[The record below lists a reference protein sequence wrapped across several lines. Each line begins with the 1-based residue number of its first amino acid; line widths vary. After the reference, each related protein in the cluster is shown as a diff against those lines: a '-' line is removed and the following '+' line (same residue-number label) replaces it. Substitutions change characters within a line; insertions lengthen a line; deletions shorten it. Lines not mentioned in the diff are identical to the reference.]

1 MKIKKISIVLF
12 FSAVFFS
19 AAYAQ
24 ISVDPT
30 DDFYEAALRWHIR
43 GVVSE
48 LPQLKPYPQESIRRI
63 LFTVMERGDSEEASD
78 ARDYYERMFDKAWHI
93 SAEAKG
99 ATLIARNGTTDERD
113 IDGEL
118 FFSLHGG
125 GDVLLANG
133 FGTGYR
139 AGVSVKC
146 INTSSAVFGDAW
158 ASPAYDTFIDTI
170 EAGAAAINF
179 DVAAIASYAN
189 EKISVSAG
197 YNRTGYTNYI
207 DGGNVLSSSA
217 FSAPQFSFSYD
228 GRIFDFVQHFAALR
242 ASDMLGKNGPYG
254 KFVSFHA
261 LRFSPNRRM
270 RLSYYDSVVY
280 GKRFDPSYLIPLP
293 AGLTAS
299 ANGYDDNVIAGLL
312 FEYNFFPGVLWLTD
326 LSINHIDIPQLA
338 RLRFNADNRLALKTG
353 LSYAPND
360 SPCKL
365 LALSYTIVSPYMY
378 TSEETNGESYNYHSY
393 TNWGRSIGQNLSPNS
408 DSIALKIKFE
418 PVKRFT
424 VSTFASITRH
434 ANVYQSYSND
444 ELREIFSD
452 GKDHATDGSINSQY
466 YSSTPFLS
474 EASVMYIARGGVE
487 ATYRFPRVK
496 AGCFELNGVFSYT
509 YVSNAGMDTPMFS
522 GATGTTTDAQ
532 FDDMRTAWKNQLH
545 DEYDILFS
553 LGIKWTY

>member
-393 TNWGRSIGQNLSPNS
+393 TNWGRSVGQSLPPNS
-408 DSIALKIKFE
+408 DRLSLKIKLE
-418 PVKRFT
+418 PTKSFT

-434 ANVYQSYSND
+434 ANVYQSYSGD
-444 ELREIFSD
+444 ELREMLSK
-452 GKDHATDGSINSQY
+452 GKRSTDGSINSQR
-466 YSSTPFLS
+466 YSSTQFLS
-474 EASVMYIARGGVE
+474 ESYVMYIARGGVE
-487 ATYRFPRVK
+487 VSYRFPRVN
-496 AGCFELNGVFSYT
+496 AGVFELNGIFAYT
-509 YVSNAGMDTPMFS
+509 YISNAGMDTPIFS
-522 GATGTTTDAQ
+522 GATKSTADAQ
-532 FDDMRTAWKNQLH
+532 FNVMRTAWENQLH
-545 DEYDILFS
+545 DEYDIFFS
-553 LGIKWTY
+553 LGVKWTY